1 MAPILWSN
9 LPYLLKGAVITLW
22 LSLIV
27 VTLGT
32 LLGAV
37 LGVVATSAA
46 PFARRMIEA
55 YIFVLRG
62 IPVLVVMLI
71 GYYTFPA
78 LGFRVNAYV
87 AVARAQI
94 IYISAFVAEIVRSA
108 IQSVPQ
114 GQVAAARSLGM
125 RRADPRQVIL
135 PQATRIAIAPLLNN
149 SLTAIKQTSYVSV
162 VGVWAHLCCARGR
175 GTHACLVPD
184 LSRRNG
190 DLFRH
195 LLPAVAA
202 RPLERGTLPGC
213 PLSLRWR
220 AHVYDRGKGS
230 TQVVRPSRCAQ
241 GHHILRRQ
249 R

>member
-87 AVARAQI
+87 AVASAQI

-125 RRADPRQVIL
+125 RRGKILRQVIL

-162 VGVWAHLCCARGR
+162 VGVWELDLCRARGR
-175 GTHACLVPD
+175 GAHACLVPD

-213 PLSLRWR
+213 PLKPPV
-220 AHVYDRGKGS
+220 A
-230 TQVVRPSRCAQ
+230 RPCR
-241 GHHILRRQ
+241 
-249 R
+249 